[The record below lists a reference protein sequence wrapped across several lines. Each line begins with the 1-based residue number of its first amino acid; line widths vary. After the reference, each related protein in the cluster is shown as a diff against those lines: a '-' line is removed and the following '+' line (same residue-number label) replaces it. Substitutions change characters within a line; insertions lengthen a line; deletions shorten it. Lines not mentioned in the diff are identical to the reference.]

1 MTLLRVYLLI
11 GALVCMW
18 YSVAAVNGWKAVNLG
33 IVDGMGSSGGGGRG
47 YGGSW
52 GGGK

>member
-1 MTLLRVYLLI
+1 MTLKAHLI
-11 GALVCMW
+11 VCVLVC
-18 YSVAAVNGWKAVNLG
+18 VLFLIATAGGWHLPE
-33 IVDGMGSSGGGGRG
+33 SSGGGYGGGRG

>member
-1 MTLLRVYLLI
+1 MALKFHLI
-11 GALVCMW
+11 VC
-18 YSVAAVNGWKAVNLG
+18 VFVCVLFLIATAAGWHLPE
-33 IVDGMGSSGGGGRG
+33 SSGGGYGGGIGRG